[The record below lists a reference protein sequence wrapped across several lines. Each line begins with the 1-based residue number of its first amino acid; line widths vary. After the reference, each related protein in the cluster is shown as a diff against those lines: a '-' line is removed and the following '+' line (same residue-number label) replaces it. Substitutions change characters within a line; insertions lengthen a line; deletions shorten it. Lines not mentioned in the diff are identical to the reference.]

1 MNLRAIFSLPLSSPV
16 PYPCA
21 PMRALALI
29 CAVTFCCGCP
39 SGEQE
44 RGTTAP
50 AARGGSSGART
61 GASLMKPP
69 AKTSKPK
76 PKKTP
81 RASVL
86 PGLGRVTAPDDLPAP
101 ITTAIAAGG
110 SFTGQ
115 IEQPSDRDCFELPTA
130 QGETLSVQAHSCGE
144 IRLRLLDP
152 AGAEVAAGI
161 GKLEH
166 VAHRSGGYVLELRAG
181 AGQGLFYALERR

>member
-1 MNLRAIFSLPLSSPV
+1 
-16 PYPCA
+16 
-21 PMRALALI
+21 MRALALI

-39 SGEQE
+39 SGEPE

-50 AARGGSSGART
+50 AARGGSSGAGST
-61 GASLMKPP
+61 ASLLKPP
-69 AKTSKPK
+69 AKSTQPK

-81 RASVL
+81 RATVL
-86 PGLGRVTAPDDLPAP
+86 AGLGMVTAPDDMPAP

-115 IEQPSDRDCFELPTA
+115 IEQPSDRDCFELPTSE
-130 QGETLSVQAHSCGE
+130 GETLSVQAHSCGE

-166 VAHRSGGYVLELRAG
+166 VARRAGDYVLELRAG
-181 AGQGLFYALERR
+181 AGQGVFYALERR